1 MAVNDYCTATE
12 IKAVMPDVS
21 WGSTYDAVLE
31 ALAKRASRAIDRY
44 VNRKPGAFYV
54 SADVTRYFTGDGS
67 TLLQIGE
74 LAAAPTTVQVAETG
88 VLTTLTTWESTDY
101 LCWPY
106 NALDDGQPYTRL
118 DIDIY
123 NGTKST
129 WYAYPKAIKIAG
141 KFGYS
146 ATVPD
151 DVKQTA
157 IIQTV
162 RWFKRGQQAY
172 SDTGAIVELGQLTY
186 TKALDPDVAL
196 LIDHLRVQ
204 AI

>member
-1 MAVNDYCTATE
+1 
-12 IKAVMPDVS
+12 MPDTTF
-21 WGSTYDAVLE
+21 GSGYDAALE

-44 VNRKPGAFYV
+44 TNRKPGAFYV
-54 SADVTRYFTGDGS
+54 DADVTLYFDGS
-67 TLLQIGE
+67 GDTKLWIGE

-118 DIDIY
+118 DLDIY

-151 DVKQTA
+151 DVKQAA
-157 IIQTV
+157 IIQAV

-196 LIDHLRVQ
+196 MIEHLRVQ

>member
-1 MAVNDYCTATE
+1 MAVNDYCTTTE
-12 IKAVMPDVS
+12 IKAIMPDTTF
-21 WGSTYDAVLE
+21 GSGYDAALE

-44 VNRKPGAFYV
+44 TNRKPGAFYV
-54 SADVTRYFTGDGS
+54 DADVTRYFDGS
-67 TLLQIGE
+67 GKTELWIGE

-88 VLTTLTTWESTDY
+88 DLASLTSWASTDY

-106 NALDDGQPYTRL
+106 NALDDGQPYQRL
-118 DIDIY
+118 DIDTL

-129 WYAYPKAIKIAG
+129 WHGFPKAIKIAG

-146 ATVPD
+146 ATVPH
-151 DVKQTA
+151 DVKQAA
-157 IIQTV
+157 IIQAF
-162 RWFKRGQQAY
+162 RWFRRGQQAF

-196 LIDHLRVQ
+196 MIEHLRVQ